1 MVYKTITEDDGKRLV
16 KIRKDGTIVD
26 QVRSIATVDGTLI
39 LVDKYK
45 KPSFV
50 FKADCDIKW
59 LLVGSQ
65 YIAKIANSVDI
76 YIKPHYQELHRVIM
90 TENYNRMSLANV
102 KYRQSLAVDNIELD
116 DAAILDNLLEYVG
129 SI

>member
-1 MVYKTITEDDGKRLV
+1 MYEVFAEEDIKVLA
-16 KIRKDGTIVD
+16 KIKKDGTKKEQI
-26 QVRSIATVDGTLI
+26 RSIQTIDGKLI

-45 KPSFV
+45 KASFV

-65 YIAKIANSVDI
+65 YIGKIAKEVQI

-116 DAAILDNLLEYVG
+116 DKAILDNMLEYVG
-129 SI
+129 TL